1 MGKKPKQ
8 VLTEILTRLR
18 KLPAEDRN
26 NITKDSNNNVLI
38 INFGNTDLTTE
49 NYMAQF
55 EIYDDDVV
63 SKVNL
68 GKGNS
73 MTGDDAIRMCTQT
86 LDSIINP

>member
-1 MGKKPKQ
+1 
-8 VLTEILTRLR
+8 
-18 KLPAEDRN
+18 
-26 NITKDSNNNVLI
+26 
-38 INFGNTDLTTE
+38 
-49 NYMAQF
+49 MAQF